1 VHQGEEAIEGRNVKE
16 PERSRVK
23 SEDLELFGFSPF
35 NPSHLQT
42 FRLSDGR
49 HTMKAM
55 VLDHTDDVSTSP
67 LRLHDRPIP
76 VPHAGQV
83 LVKIRVCGVC
93 RTDLHVV
100 EGELP
105 NVALPLI
112 PGHQAVGTVVEVG
125 AKVSEVKKGDRVGI
139 AWLQGTCGR
148 CEFCTSGRENLC
160 LQASFTGYQV
170 DGGYAEYAVV
180 PARFA
185 YPIPSIFSDEEAAP
199 LLCAGI
205 IGYRALRLS
214 GIKPGQRLGLY
225 GFGASA
231 HIAIQIARHWGCRV
245 YVSSLKPEH
254 QELARQ
260 LGAVW
265 IGRAME
271 MPPDKLHGS
280 IIFAPAGELVPPALR
295 ALDRG
300 GTVALAGI
308 HMSAIPSL
316 DYDRDVFGERVIR
329 SVTANTRQ
337 DGVDLLREAAAI
349 PITPHTV
356 RFPLE
361 EANRALQELKAGT
374 FQGAAVLTI

>member
-1 VHQGEEAIEGRNVKE
+1 
-16 PERSRVK
+16 
-23 SEDLELFGFSPF
+23 
-35 NPSHLQT
+35 
-42 FRLSDGR
+42 
-49 HTMKAM
+49 MKAM
-55 VLDHTDDVSTSP
+55 VLNRTSDVSSAP
-67 LRLHDRPIP
+67 LQLQDRPIP
-76 VPHAGQV
+76 VPNPDQV
-83 LVKIRVCGVC
+83 LVKVQACGVC

-105 NVALPLI
+105 DLALPLI
-112 PGHQAVGTVVEVG
+112 PGHQAVGTVIQVG
-125 AKVSEVKKGDRVGI
+125 PNVSEVKEGDRVGI
-139 AWLQGTCGR
+139 AWLQGTCGH
-148 CEFCTSGRENLC
+148 CAFCTSGRENLC
-160 LQASFTGYQV
+160 LQAKFTGYQV
-170 DGGYAEYAVV
+170 DGGYAEYGVV

-185 YPIPSIFSDEEAAP
+185 YPIPSTFSDDEAAP

-214 GIKPGQRLGLY
+214 GIQPGQRLGLY

-231 HIAIQIARHWGCRV
+231 HIAIQIARHWNCRV

-254 QELARQ
+254 QALARR

-265 IGRAME
+265 VGGAMD

-300 GTVALAGI
+300 GTLALAGI
-308 HMSAIPSL
+308 HMSPIPSL
-316 DYDRDVFGERVIR
+316 DYDREVFGERVIR

-337 DGVDLLREAAAI
+337 DGLDLLREAAAI
-349 PITPHTV
+349 PIKPHTI

-361 EANRALQELKAGT
+361 QANRALQELKAGA
-374 FQGAAVLTI
+374 FQGAAVLTM

>member
-1 VHQGEEAIEGRNVKE
+1 
-16 PERSRVK
+16 
-23 SEDLELFGFSPF
+23 
-35 NPSHLQT
+35 
-42 FRLSDGR
+42 
-49 HTMKAM
+49 MKAM
-55 VLDHTDDVSTSP
+55 VLDHTGDVSGHP
-67 LRLHDRPIP
+67 LQLRDQPAP
-76 VPHAGQV
+76 TPQACQV
-83 LVKIRVCGVC
+83 LVKIHVCGVC

-100 EGELP
+100 EGELSNP
-105 NVALPLI
+105 TLPVI
-112 PGHQAVGTVVEVG
+112 PGHQAVGTVVQVG
-125 AKVSEVKKGDRVGI
+125 SEVSEVKEGDRVGI

-160 LQASFTGYQV
+160 LQATFTGYQAN
-170 DGGYAEYAVV
+170 GGYAEYAVV

-185 YPIPSIFSDEEAAP
+185 YPIPPIFSDEEAAP

-214 GIKPGQRLGLY
+214 DIKPGQRLGLY

-231 HIAIQIARHWGCRV
+231 HIAIQIARHWGCQV

-254 QELARQ
+254 QKLARQ

-265 IGRAME
+265 VGGATE
-271 MPPDKLHGS
+271 TPPDKLHGS

-300 GTVALAGI
+300 GTLALAGI
-308 HMSAIPSL
+308 HMSPIPSL

-337 DGVDLLREAAAI
+337 DGIDLLREAAAI
-349 PITPHTV
+349 PIKPHTI
-356 RFPLE
+356 RFPLH
-361 EANRALQELKAGT
+361 EANRALQALKAGS
-374 FQGAAVLTI
+374 FQGAAVLTM

>member
-1 VHQGEEAIEGRNVKE
+1 
-16 PERSRVK
+16 
-23 SEDLELFGFSPF
+23 
-35 NPSHLQT
+35 
-42 FRLSDGR
+42 
-49 HTMKAM
+49 MKAM
-55 VLDHTDDVSTSP
+55 VLTMTGDVSSNRLE
-67 LRLHDRPIP
+67 LRHCATPEP
-76 VPHAGQV
+76 GAGQV
-83 LVKIRVCGVC
+83 LVKIQVCGVC

-105 NVALPLI
+105 DVALPII
-112 PGHQAVGTVVEVG
+112 PGHQAVGTVVKLGPE
-125 AKVSEVKKGDRVGI
+125 VSEIKEGDRVGV
-139 AWLQGTCGR
+139 AWLQGTCGQ
-148 CEFCTSGRENLC
+148 CESCTSERENLC
-160 LQASFTGYQV
+160 LQARFTGYQV

-180 PARFA
+180 SARFA
-185 YPIPSIFSDEEAAP
+185 YPIPPVFSDEEAAP

-231 HIAIQIARHWGCRV
+231 HIAIQIARHWDCQV

-254 QELARQ
+254 QKLARQ

-265 IGRAME
+265 VGGATE

-295 ALDRG
+295 VLERG
-300 GTVALAGI
+300 GTLALAGI
-308 HMSAIPSL
+308 HMSPIPSL

-337 DGVDLLREAAAI
+337 DGIDLLCEAAAI
-349 PITPHTV
+349 PIKPHTV

-361 EANRALQELKAGT
+361 QANRALQELKAGS
-374 FQGAAVLTI
+374 FQGAAVLTM

>member
-1 VHQGEEAIEGRNVKE
+1 
-16 PERSRVK
+16 
-23 SEDLELFGFSPF
+23 
-35 NPSHLQT
+35 
-42 FRLSDGR
+42 
-49 HTMKAM
+49 MKAM
-55 VLDHTDDVSTSP
+55 VLDQTNDISHRP

-76 VPHAGQV
+76 VPKPDQV
-83 LVKIRVCGVC
+83 LVKIHVCGVC

-105 NVALPLI
+105 HITLPLI
-112 PGHQAVGTVVEVG
+112 PGHQVVGTVVGIGPAVREIH
-125 AKVSEVKKGDRVGI
+125 EGDRVGI

-160 LQASFTGYQV
+160 ESAQFTGYQV

-185 YPIPSIFSDEEAAP
+185 YPIPPIFSDDEAAP

-214 GIKPGQRLGLY
+214 GITPGQRLGLY

-231 HIAIQIARHWGCRV
+231 HIAIQIARHWGCPV
-245 YVSSLKPEH
+245 YVSSLKPAH
-254 QELARQ
+254 QALARQ

-265 IGRAME
+265 VGGAME

-295 ALDRG
+295 ALERG
-300 GTVALAGI
+300 GTLALAGI
-308 HMSAIPSL
+308 HMSPIPSL
-316 DYDRDVFGERVIR
+316 DYDREVFGERVIR

-337 DGVDLLREAAAI
+337 DGIDLLREAAAI
-349 PITPHTV
+349 PIKPHTV

-361 EANRALQELKAGT
+361 EANRALQELKAGS
-374 FQGAAVLTI
+374 FQGAAVLAI

>member
-1 VHQGEEAIEGRNVKE
+1 MR
-16 PERSRVK
+16 
-23 SEDLELFGFSPF
+23 
-35 NPSHLQT
+35 
-42 FRLSDGR
+42 
-49 HTMKAM
+49 AM
-55 VLDHTDDVSTSP
+55 VLDHTGDVSSYP
-67 LRLHDRPIP
+67 LQLRDQP
-76 VPHAGQV
+76 VPTPQHGQV
-83 LVKIRVCGVC
+83 LIKVHVCGVC
-93 RTDLHVV
+93 RTDLHVI

-105 NVALPLI
+105 DPALPLI
-112 PGHQAVGTVVEVG
+112 PGHQTVGVVLQVG
-125 AKVSEVKKGDRVGI
+125 PEVSEVKEGDRVGI

-148 CEFCTSGRENLC
+148 CEFCASGRENLC
-160 LQASFTGYQV
+160 LKATFTGYQAN
-170 DGGYAEYAVV
+170 GGYAEYAVV

-185 YPIPSIFSDEEAAP
+185 YPIPLIFSDDEAAP

-231 HIAIQIARHWGCRV
+231 HIAIQIARHWGCQV

-254 QELARQ
+254 QKLARQ

-265 IGRAME
+265 VGGATE
-271 MPPDKLHGS
+271 MPPEKLHGS

-300 GTVALAGI
+300 GTLALAGI
-308 HMSAIPSL
+308 HMSPIPSL

-349 PITPHTV
+349 PIKPHTV
-356 RFPLE
+356 RFRLE

-374 FQGAAVLTI
+374 FQGAAVLTM

>member
-1 VHQGEEAIEGRNVKE
+1 
-16 PERSRVK
+16 
-23 SEDLELFGFSPF
+23 
-35 NPSHLQT
+35 
-42 FRLSDGR
+42 
-49 HTMKAM
+49 M
-55 VLDHTDDVSTSP
+55 VLNHTSDIFSNP
-67 LRLHDRPIP
+67 LQLQDRPIP
-76 VPHAGQV
+76 IPKKDQV
-83 LVKIRVCGVC
+83 LVKIHVCGVC

-105 NVALPLI
+105 DVAWPLI
-112 PGHQAVGTVVEVG
+112 PGHQAVGTVMQVG
-125 AKVSEVKKGDRVGI
+125 SKASVVNEGARVGI
-139 AWLQGTCGR
+139 AWLQGTCGQ
-148 CEFCTSGRENLC
+148 CEFCTNGRENLC
-160 LQASFTGYQV
+160 VQAKFTGYQV

-185 YPIPSIFSDEEAAP
+185 YPIPPIFSDEEAAP

-214 GIKPGQRLGLY
+214 GIKSGQRLGLY

-231 HIAIQIARHWGCRV
+231 HIAIQIARHWGCQV
-245 YVSSLKPEH
+245 YVSSLKREH
-254 QELARQ
+254 QELAKQ

-265 IGRAME
+265 VGGATE

-280 IIFAPAGELVPPALR
+280 IIFAPAGELVPLALR

-300 GTVALAGI
+300 GTLALAGI
-308 HMSAIPSL
+308 HMSPIPSL

-349 PITPHTV
+349 PIKPHTV

-361 EANRALQELKAGT
+361 QANRALQELKAGS